1 MSAWGEMRRRSAGR
15 LKRKEN
21 EFKYIT
27 LEQIEDRLK
36 SMKPG
41 SNPDEY
47 SPIYMFKVVVKDF
60 ISNECVLYSIT
71 AMATEHQDGT
81 KDFYTEGLINSF
93 KNLMEKIG
101 DIVEIE

>member
-1 MSAWGEMRRRSAGR
+1 MSTWGEMRHRSAGR

-27 LEQIEDRLK
+27 LEQIEERLK

-47 SPIYMFKVVVKDF
+47 SPIYMFEVVVKDF
-60 ISNECVLYSIT
+60 ISNEYVVYSI
-71 AMATEHQDGT
+71 AARATEHKDGT

-101 DIVEIE
+101 DIVEIK